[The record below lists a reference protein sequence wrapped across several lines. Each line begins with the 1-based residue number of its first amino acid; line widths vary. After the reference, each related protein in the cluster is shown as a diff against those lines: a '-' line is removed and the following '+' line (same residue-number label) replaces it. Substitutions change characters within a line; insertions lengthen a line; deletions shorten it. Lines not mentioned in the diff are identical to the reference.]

1 MLDNRVM
8 ATRKRLINA
17 FAPETETDKNLIV
30 TGIDRHGLKK
40 VLGLQYAQKI
50 KKKHNSLYTWMKT
63 VQAKDIIIFFFI
75 KDQILVFINKN
86 VFIKFSAFL
95 F

>member
-40 VLGLQYAQKI
+40 VLGLQYA
-50 KKKHNSLYTWMKT
+50 
-63 VQAKDIIIFFFI
+63 
-75 KDQILVFINKN
+75 
-86 VFIKFSAFL
+86 
-95 F
+95 